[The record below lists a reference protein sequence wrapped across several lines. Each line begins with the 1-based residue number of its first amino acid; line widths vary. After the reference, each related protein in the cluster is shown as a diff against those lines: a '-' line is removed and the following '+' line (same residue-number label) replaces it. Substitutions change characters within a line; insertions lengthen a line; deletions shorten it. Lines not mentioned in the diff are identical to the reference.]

1 MARPR
6 GPRPL
11 SGRLPALPPHAR
23 TDGPTDGYG
32 PAGASAEAWRRL
44 PSPAHLGGALGWN
57 DSPGQAPQGS
67 CPGRARRPGF
77 PGVAVRLRP
86 RSPGTGPRRTH
97 SRGEADWTSHPPP
110 PSRASPPRRGSRLS
124 SALHCQ
130 PRSPK
135 SSLRGTCRSPHSPP
149 RYISHQQVTH
159 SASAIFSPPSLTR
172 GAHASPL
179 PLPPHPPPIA
189 RAEGRDGGVRSRE
202 ASDCQAPSHLSSP

>member
-149 RYISHQQVTH
+149 LLRHQSPASHSLRFRHLLSSITNTGCACV
-159 SASAIFSPPSLTR
+159 SSSPPTPPTPHRKSG
-172 GAHASPL
+172 GA
-179 PLPPHPPPIA
+179 
-189 RAEGRDGGVRSRE
+189 GWGGEVT
-202 ASDCQAPSHLSSP
+202 